1 MHYPLLYPAVIQ
13 KEARRAGINP
23 SLVAAVIL
31 HESEFRR
38 KASSAVG
45 AQGLMQL
52 MPDTAEWVDQHLEG
66 NGVRTLDLF
75 APTTNVRL
83 GATYLGYLAERFR
96 GDEVALLSA
105 YNAGPETT
113 TRWLAGTRD
122 GYLRLPDIG
131 YAETREY
138 VRSVLHS
145 EEMYRELYPD
155 LNSGF

>member
-13 KEARRAGINP
+13 KEARRAGVNP

-38 KASSAVG
+38 KASSPVG
-45 AQGLMQL
+45 ARGLMQL

-66 NGVRTLDLF
+66 NRVRRLDLF

-83 GATYLGYLAERFR
+83 GATYLGYLAQRFR

-105 YNAGPETT
+105 YNAGPQTT
-113 TRWLAGTRD
+113 TEWLAGTAD
-122 GYLRLPDIG
+122 GFLRIPDIR

-138 VRSVLHS
+138 VRSVLKS
-145 EEMYRELYPD
+145 EEMYRQLYPE
-155 LNSGF
+155 LNSAF